1 MAGFD
6 DEVRDDFV
14 EGADGFGERR
24 GLVAEGVESGF
35 YCLGVLDSGGAGCWG
50 GRGEGRGEG
59 RVTFGL
65 EIQLALMAGS
75 ASAWLRHSSA
85 TSRRWPFLV
94 FFRNRT
100 QALMALGA
108 YVVVGSCFIAGRE
121 GEVEGDAL
129 AYVEGVRFGG
139 HDWLG

>member
-1 MAGFD
+1 
-6 DEVRDDFV
+6 VL
-14 EGADGFGERR
+14 GE
-24 GLVAEGVESGF
+24 
-35 YCLGVLDSGGAGCWG
+35 
-50 GRGEGRGEG
+50 EGRGEG

-85 TSRRWPFLV
+85 TFRRWPFLV

-129 AYVEGVRFGG
+129 ADVEGVRFGG